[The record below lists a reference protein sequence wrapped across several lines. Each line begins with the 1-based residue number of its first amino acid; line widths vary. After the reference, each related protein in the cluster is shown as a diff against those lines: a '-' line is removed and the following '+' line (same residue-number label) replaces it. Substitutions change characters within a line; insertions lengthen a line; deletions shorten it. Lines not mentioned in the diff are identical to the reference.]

1 MLKKLVLKSCI
12 LVVSIGALIIAA
24 CWDYKFFPTYMELEE
39 RVEQTKKVKT
49 TTFVFGDSHPDVL
62 KSLQLDESWVL
73 LTQPSDNIIDVRRK
87 IELVL
92 ELSPSVERVIIQ
104 AEPYIISNYRMEKNN
119 NSTSKS
125 ISAFHDKSILNLL
138 NWVKLKVPLLDPNQH
153 YLFRS
158 NLFKWIRGH
167 KFAIDQKENIT
178 FNGNIPYRRVKEQYG
193 GGLSQIL
200 FQELDS
206 LIEMLK
212 RKEIEVIGV
221 KFPLSSVYRKEL
233 INYNFAE
240 MERRINELGYDKVFD
255 YSDLFDNNQ
264 LFKDSDHL
272 NAKGAAIF
280 LDKLESDL
288 N

>member
-1 MLKKLVLKSCI
+1 MFKKLVFKSCI
-12 LVVSIGALIIAA
+12 LVFSIGALINAA

-39 RVEQTKKVKT
+39 RVQQTKKVKT

-62 KSLQLDESWVL
+62 KGLQLDESWVL
-73 LTQPSDNIIDVRRK
+73 LTQPSDNIIDVKRK
-87 IELVL
+87 IEMVL

-125 ISAFHDKSILNLL
+125 ISAFHDKSIFNFL
-138 NWVKLKVPLLDPNQH
+138 NWVRLKVPILDPKQH

-158 NLFKWIRGH
+158 NFFKWIRGH
-167 KFAIDQKENIT
+167 DFAIVQKENVA
-178 FNGNIPYRRVKEQYG
+178 FNGNIPYKRVKEQYG
-193 GGLSQIL
+193 AGLSQVL

-206 LIEMLK
+206 LIKMLK
-212 RKEIEVIGV
+212 RKDIQVIGV

-233 INYNFAE
+233 LNYNFAE
-240 MERRINELGYDKVFD
+240 MERRINELEYDKVFD
-255 YSDLFDNNQ
+255 YSNLFDNNQ

-272 NAKGAAIF
+272 NAKGAGIF
-280 LDKLESDL
+280 LDQLKRDL